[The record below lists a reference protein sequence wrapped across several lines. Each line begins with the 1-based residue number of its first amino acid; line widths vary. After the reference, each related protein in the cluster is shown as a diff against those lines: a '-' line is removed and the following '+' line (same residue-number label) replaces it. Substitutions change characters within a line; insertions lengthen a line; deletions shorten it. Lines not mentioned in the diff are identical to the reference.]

1 MMGNG
6 SWRRRLVVVV
16 AILGFLVG
24 VAIASIL
31 VAANSSTCEH
41 LDRSITLLPPG
52 LRCFGPKD
60 GVRDVPWRPVESNP
74 LELFVVVLA
83 GGGLGAVVLG
93 SLCSRVT
100 RQRRSAD
107 PHDA

>member
-1 MMGNG
+1 MT
-6 SWRRRLVVVV
+6 VF
-16 AILGFLVG
+16 GFLVG
-24 VAIASIL
+24 VAVASIM

-60 GVRDVPWRPVESNP
+60 AVRDVPWRPVESNP
-74 LELFVVVLA
+74 LELLLVVLF
-83 GGGLGAVVLG
+83 GGGLGALLLG
-93 SLCSRVT
+93 SLCLRVT
-100 RQRRSAD
+100 RRKCPAD